1 MDVVES
7 YGKLRMAGQGKAAGG
22 GGGGPMFTVV
32 GIKKF
37 HFLDLLSQPLTMDN
51 IGQWLLETSTSISSY
66 HSIMINLLDAW
77 FIKT

>member
-7 YGKLRMAGQGKAAGG
+7 YGKLRMAGRAAEGG
-22 GGGGPMFTVV
+22 GGCPMFTVV

-51 IGQWLLETSTSISSY
+51 IGQ
-66 HSIMINLLDAW
+66 
-77 FIKT
+77 